1 MSFIKKI
8 ITKLKSGM
16 LSEMA
21 REAKWM
27 FSYGKVYWRAVLFY
41 IILGLIATGIGLA
54 GSIASKY
61 LIDIVI
67 GYVASEQSI
76 EAGTVLRDS
85 PIVLLGAIMLGSS
98 VVSVLI
104 NALTS
109 RISAKID
116 IKIFN
121 DIQADVYDK
130 IINTDWESLSKYRSG
145 DLINRLNSDTSNVSS
160 SIISWVPNLITRI
173 AQFLGALGVILYYD
187 PSMALIALLSAPV
200 TIVFSRVLMRKMR
213 KYTKEMRAIS
223 SQVMS
228 FHDDTFQNI
237 QSIKSFDLISLF
249 SGKMRD
255 LQSKYK
261 NFYLDY
267 KKFSIFTSSFMSIV
281 ASIVSF
287 ICFAWGAY
295 RLWSGVISYGTMTLF
310 LQLATSLS
318 GAFSALVAMVPSAIA
333 ATTSAGRIM
342 EVTKLPRETV
352 LDSREVENLRETA
365 NDGGLSLGLEN
376 VSFKY
381 MDGTN
386 VLEDVCIDVP
396 SGEITAL
403 IGPSGEGKT
412 TIIRMLLGLLSPCE
426 GNVFVENGQG
436 ERCEISASTRRLFSY
451 VPQGNTIFAGT
462 IAENLR
468 MVNENATDSEIIE
481 ALKTACAYEFVEKLP
496 DGINN
501 LIGERGVGLSEG
513 QAQRVSIA
521 RAILCDAPVL
531 LLDEATSALD
541 VATERRVLAGIMSSK
556 SKKTCLVTT
565 HRPSVLNMCSRIYR
579 VDSTKV
585 SVLSEEDAAKIS
597 MEF

>member
-1 MSFIKKI
+1 
-8 ITKLKSGM
+8 
-16 LSEMA
+16 
-21 REAKWM
+21 
-27 FSYGKVYWRAVLFY
+27 
-41 IILGLIATGIGLA
+41 
-54 GSIASKY
+54 
-61 LIDIVI
+61 
-67 GYVASEQSI
+67 
-76 EAGTVLRDS
+76 
-85 PIVLLGAIMLGSS
+85 
-98 VVSVLI
+98 
-104 NALTS
+104 
-109 RISAKID
+109 
-116 IKIFN
+116 
-121 DIQADVYDK
+121 
-130 IINTDWESLSKYRSG
+130 
-145 DLINRLNSDTSNVSS
+145 
-160 SIISWVPNLITRI
+160 
-173 AQFLGALGVILYYD
+173 
-187 PSMALIALLSAPV
+187 
-200 TIVFSRVLMRKMR
+200 
-213 KYTKEMRAIS
+213 
-223 SQVMS
+223 
-228 FHDDTFQNI
+228 
-237 QSIKSFDLISLF
+237 
-249 SGKMRD
+249 
-255 LQSKYK
+255 
-261 NFYLDY
+261 
-267 KKFSIFTSSFMSIV
+267 IV

>member
-213 KYTKEMRAIS
+213 KYNKEMRAIS

-261 NFYLDY
+261 NVYL
-267 KKFSIFTSSFMSIV
+267 
-281 ASIVSF
+281 
-287 ICFAWGAY
+287 
-295 RLWSGVISYGTMTLF
+295 
-310 LQLATSLS
+310 
-318 GAFSALVAMVPSAIA
+318 
-333 ATTSAGRIM
+333 
-342 EVTKLPRETV
+342 
-352 LDSREVENLRETA
+352 
-365 NDGGLSLGLEN
+365 
-376 VSFKY
+376 
-381 MDGTN
+381 
-386 VLEDVCIDVP
+386 
-396 SGEITAL
+396 
-403 IGPSGEGKT
+403 
-412 TIIRMLLGLLSPCE
+412 
-426 GNVFVENGQG
+426 
-436 ERCEISASTRRLFSY
+436 
-451 VPQGNTIFAGT
+451 
-462 IAENLR
+462 
-468 MVNENATDSEIIE
+468 
-481 ALKTACAYEFVEKLP
+481 
-496 DGINN
+496 
-501 LIGERGVGLSEG
+501 
-513 QAQRVSIA
+513 
-521 RAILCDAPVL
+521 
-531 LLDEATSALD
+531 
-541 VATERRVLAGIMSSK
+541 
-556 SKKTCLVTT
+556 
-565 HRPSVLNMCSRIYR
+565 
-579 VDSTKV
+579 
-585 SVLSEEDAAKIS
+585 
-597 MEF
+597 